1 MTPDE
6 RREPFKEGDEFL
18 QYRIHSLLGRGGHAF
33 VYSGKHRYME
43 RPVAI
48 KVIPAPAEMNSDVYK
63 RARLEARILSQLEH
77 PNVVKVYDAGVT
89 DAGVIYIVMEMLEGQ
104 TLRSALKHLKAF
116 TVSEA
121 LHVGLQV
128 AAAVQVAHAQQAI
141 HRDLK
146 PENVF
151 ILPGNTVKVLDFG
164 ITKLLGTN
172 AMTTQPNLIRGTPQ
186 YMSPEHMEG
195 RPVTVRSDIY
205 ALGSILYELLAA
217 TAPALMGLQE
227 MTSYAIGYSQIHRMP
242 PRLDEVSAD
251 VPRYVARTVQRMLAK
266 DPKERQESMSHV
278 TEDLLALQNRY
289 AAESPAAAGTLRE
302 LWHPRGAPE
311 VSDSRSVHSA
321 TTAVGQV
328 VLTNQPTVAV
338 RGLASNTP
346 QNTLNTLPIESLS
359 ATHTAVRAPDKQAVA
374 PSFAAVAPQNPAG
387 SRSAA
392 PAGSKDIVARA
403 ERVIAQRLAAKQ
415 SPSVSVPVTLQ
426 RRPRAHGYSV
436 SFLVLATL
444 SGVALGFAALFA
456 YHRAHDLSVPANTE
470 RSHSTSVQ
478 SASPIAA
485 LQPPPVRAP
494 SEPQV
499 PQRESMTLPATTKTS
514 DAPGPVATAPVNTS
528 QPPGHETRLP
538 TLSKDDSQR
547 QSSPKPAASST
558 RTSKASK
565 NKDQLIFGADD
576 LNW

>member
-18 QYRIHSLLGRGGHAF
+18 QYRVHSLLGRGGHAF

-89 DAGVIYIVMEMLEGQ
+89 DAGVIYIVMEMLEGC

-266 DPKERQESMSHV
+266 DPKERQESMLQV
-278 TEDLLALQNRY
+278 TEDLLALQNRF
-289 AAESPAAAGTLRE
+289 ATESPAASKTLRE
-302 LWHPRGAPE
+302 LWHPSGAPE
-311 VSDSRSVHSA
+311 LAESRSVHSA
-321 TTAVGQV
+321 TTAVGNV
-328 VLTNQPTVAV
+328 VLTSQPTVAV
-338 RGLASNTP
+338 RGLGPNTP
-346 QNTLNTLPIESLS
+346 QNTQPIESLS
-359 ATHTAVRAPDKQAVA
+359 ATHTAVKALDKQAVA
-374 PSFAAVAPQNPAG
+374 PSFASVRPQNRAGSRSAAPAG

-436 SFLVLATL
+436 SFLVLSAL
-444 SGVALGFAALFA
+444 SGIALGFAALFA
-456 YHRAHDLSVPANTE
+456 YHRTHDLSVPANTE
-470 RSHSTSVQ
+470 RSHSTIVQ

-485 LQPPPVRAP
+485 LQSPPVRA
-494 SEPQV
+494 SLEPQV
-499 PQRESMTLPATTKTS
+499 PKRESMTLPATTKTS
-514 DAPGPVATAPVNTS
+514 DAPGPAASAPVNT
-528 QPPGHETRLP
+528 
-538 TLSKDDSQR
+538 R
-547 QSSPKPAASST
+547 QSSPKPAASSG
-558 RTSKASK
+558 RSSKASK
-565 NKDQLIFGADD
+565 SKDQLIFGADD